1 MTAHSRVLISTLCI
15 TALLGSGCII
25 NNTPKG
31 NPGDITFTWTFNGGS
46 GCQTVPDVT
55 QVRITMPGQSLQNG
69 GVYGCV
75 NAGTAGIKLLNFRA
89 GTYAYTV
96 SGQNAQGQTLYTQ
109 NGSVTVNG
117 DVATTVDLRPTSDA
131 KGQLILT
138 WAFPANTTINCST
151 IAAIDVD
158 MNGSTQPV
166 ATATCNQ
173 QYNYKGVTGVGVVI
187 TGVTAGDNV
196 VTISARDS
204 SGFYYY
210 RSDRTISVTP
220 AGDRFETVTLD
231 YVVGSLPIKWT
242 FNNGTTMVNCA
253 QAGVTSMNVN
263 LRDSSGTLLY
273 GQTGTDVPCT
283 NANGAQGTVFPYLY
297 SGTYELFLQAYGT
310 GGVLYRTNFSV
321 APQVSVTAGVFP
333 VIDNPTLTPAQLLTL

>member
-25 NNTPKG
+25 NNTPRG
-31 NPGDITFTWTFNGGS
+31 NPGDISFLWTFNGGR
-46 GCQTVPDVT
+46 GCASVPDVT

-89 GTYAYTV
+89 GTYAFTV
-96 SGQNAQGQTLYTQ
+96 SGQNAQGETLYTE

-117 DVATTVDLRPTSDA
+117 DVTTTVDLRPTSDA
-131 KGQLILT
+131 KGQMIVS
-138 WAFPANTTINCST
+138 WVFPQNTTINCST
-151 IAAIDVD
+151 IAAVDVSV
-158 MNGSTQPV
+158 NGALIRS
-166 ATATCNQ
+166 ATCNE
-173 QYNYKGVTGVGVVI
+173 QYTYLGATGPGVVI

-196 VTISARDS
+196 VTLAARDS
-204 SGFYYY
+204 NGFFYY
-210 RSDRTISVTP
+210 RSDRTVAVTVG
-220 AGDRFETVTLD
+220 ADTFATITLD
-231 YVVGSLPIKWT
+231 YAVGSLPIKWT
-242 FNNGTTMVNCA
+242 FNNGVTMVNCA
-253 QAGVTSMNVN
+253 QAGVTMVNVN
-263 LRDSSGTLLY
+263 LRDSTGTLLY
-273 GQTGTDVPCT
+273 GATGTDVPCT

-310 GGVLYRTNFSV
+310 NGALYRTNSTT
-321 APQVSVTAGVFP
+321 APQVSVTAGLFP